1 MWVSHAGC
9 ALAPRAGKLECK
21 TAGPAPRMLLGHGP
35 RPDAT
40 PYFAGEV
47 SPPLP
52 TASNHYSERDTLNM
66 RRCGT
71 LCDPG
76 RQYLY
81 KVQRVGG
88 EGLTEW
94 RREGGG
100 QGSAAPGI
108 ATVVGS
114 AVSCFFQPL
123 H

>member
-1 MWVSHAGC
+1 
-9 ALAPRAGKLECK
+9 
-21 TAGPAPRMLLGHGP
+21 MLLGHGP

-40 PYFAGEV
+40 PYLAGEV

-66 RRCGT
+66 RRRVT

-81 KVQRVGG
+81 KVQGSGGGEGGGG

-100 QGSAAPGI
+100 QGSAAQESQQWL
-108 ATVVGS
+108 A
-114 AVSCFFQPL
+114 AR
-123 H
+123 

>member
-1 MWVSHAGC
+1 
-9 ALAPRAGKLECK
+9 
-21 TAGPAPRMLLGHGP
+21 MLLGHGP

-40 PYFAGEV
+40 PYLAGEV

-66 RRCGT
+66 RRCVT

-88 EGLTEW
+88 EVEK
-94 RREGGG
+94 RRWWAGVCSPRNRNSGWQRSELFLSASALGAPSENVGAFRRQTTHHEGAG
-100 QGSAAPGI
+100 
-108 ATVVGS
+108 T
-114 AVSCFFQPL
+114 F
-123 H
+123 